1 MSTNEEIKEMVR
13 EKYGAIASQPKAE
26 NASSCCGTG
35 CGCSGVEF
43 SVMAEDYTRL
53 PGYVAE
59 ADLALGCG
67 LPTEFALIKPGNTVV
82 DLGSGAGND
91 CFVAR
96 SIAGATGHVIGIDM
110 TDAMLQKACANAEK
124 LGFANVEFRKGDIE
138 NMPVADNTADVVVS
152 NCVMNL
158 VPDKKRAFAETFRI
172 IKPGGH
178 FSISDIVLVG
188 ELPRNVRD
196 EAALYA
202 GCIAGAQQKD
212 DYLAVIAD
220 AGFTNVTVQK
230 EREIQI
236 PNELLARYLSIDEL
250 REFKRNRVGIFS
262 VTVYADKP
270 GSHAGEGTE

>member
-1 MSTNEEIKEMVR
+1 
-13 EKYGAIASQPKAE
+13 
-26 NASSCCGTG
+26 
-35 CGCSGVEF
+35 
-43 SVMAEDYTRL
+43 
-53 PGYVAE
+53 
-59 ADLALGCG
+59 
-67 LPTEFALIKPGNTVV
+67 
-82 DLGSGAGND
+82 
-91 CFVAR
+91 
-96 SIAGATGHVIGIDM
+96 
-110 TDAMLQKACANAEK
+110 
-124 LGFANVEFRKGDIE
+124 
-138 NMPVADNTADVVVS
+138 
-152 NCVMNL
+152 MNL
-158 VPDKKRAFAETFRI
+158 VPDKRRAFAETFRI